1 MTQLPEKRRVLYIL
15 QNLPVPFDRRAWL
28 QATTLAQHGYEVSA
42 ICPKARGFN
51 RSRETLEGVAIYR
64 YWVPVEGAGLAGF
77 AVEFVYCFLATLLL
91 SFRIAWFGRGFDI
104 IHICNPPETYWPLA
118 WFWRA
123 FGKVFIWDHRDL
135 SPELIEAKFGRRD
148 GALVR
153 ALLWLEKMTFRA
165 AHIVISTNE
174 SYKRIA
180 IERGGKREDEIFIVR
195 SGPALSRFKLY
206 PPDLQYHKGKPHLL
220 LYLGEICSQDG
231 VEYLIDAV
239 KALRDGLGRDD
250 FHCILVGGGP
260 HFRAV
265 VDYAEAQGVRGLCT
279 FTDTISDDEL
289 LCRVM
294 SSADVAIEPVPKNGW
309 SDRSTANKI
318 VEYMFFGLPI
328 VSADLTEARV
338 SAGDAALYVAPGDAR
353 AMAEGIAALI
363 DDPARCDRMGEFGR
377 NRLRSTVAFEYSVP
391 NLLAAYEAAW
401 TRVRRPFSW
410 LGRRYQVKPADL
422 SN

>member
-1 MTQLPEKRRVLYIL
+1 MSQLPDRRRVLYVL

-28 QATTLAQHGYEVSA
+28 QATALASHGYEVSV

-51 RSRETLEGVAIYR
+51 ASRETREGVDIHR
-64 YWVPVEGAGLAGF
+64 YWLPVEGQGKLGF
-77 AVEFVYCFLATLLL
+77 VVEFAYCFLVTLVL
-91 SFRIAWFGRGFDI
+91 SIKIGAFGRGFDI
-104 IHICNPPETYWPLA
+104 LHVCNPPETYWPMA
-118 WFWRA
+118 WLWRA

-135 SPELIEAKFGRRD
+135 SPELAEAKFGRRD

-153 ALLWLEKMTFRA
+153 ALLWLEKMTFA
-165 AHIVISTNE
+165 AAQIVISTNE

-180 IERGGKREDEIFIVR
+180 IERGGKRPDDIFIVR

-206 PPDLQYHKGKPHLL
+206 PPDPQYKRGKPNLL

-231 VEYLIDAV
+231 VEYLVDAV
-239 KALRDGLGRDD
+239 KALRDELGRDD

-260 HFRAV
+260 HQPAV
-265 VDYAEAQGVRGLCT
+265 VAYAEAQGVGELCT
-279 FTDTISDDEL
+279 FTGTISNDEL
-289 LCRVM
+289 LCQVM

-338 SAGDAALYVAPGDAR
+338 SAAEAALYVTPGDPR
-353 AMAEGIAALI
+353 AMADGIAALL
-363 DDPARCDRMGEFGR
+363 DDPARCRRMGEFGQA
-377 NRLRSTVAFEYSVP
+377 RLRNTVAFEYSLP
-391 NLLAAYEAAW
+391 HLLAAYDAAW
-401 TRVRRPFSW
+401 ARVRRRF
-410 LGRRYQVKPADL
+410 GRRLHPRPADL
-422 SN
+422 QG

>member
-1 MTQLPEKRRVLYIL
+1 MSPTPEGRRVLYVL

-28 QATTLAQHGYEVSA
+28 QATTLAHNGYQVSV

-51 RSRETLEGVAIYR
+51 KSRERLEDVEIYR
-64 YWVPVEGAGLAGF
+64 YWVPVEGAGLLGF
-77 AVEFVYCFLATLLL
+77 AVEFLYCFIATSLL
-91 SFRIAWFGRGFDI
+91 SLRIALFGRGFDI
-104 IHICNPPETYWPLA
+104 LHICNPPETYWPLA
-118 WFWRA
+118 WLWRA

-135 SPELIEAKFGRRD
+135 SPELIEAKYGRRD

-153 ALLWLEKMTFRA
+153 ALLFLERMTFRA
-165 AHIVISTNE
+165 AQIVISTNE
-174 SYKRIA
+174 SYKQIA
-180 IERGGKREDEIFIVR
+180 IERGGKRADEIFIVR

-206 PPDLQYHKGKPHLL
+206 NPDPQYRKGKPHLL

-239 KALRDGLGRDD
+239 KALRDELKRDD

-260 HFRAV
+260 HFKAV
-265 VDYAEAQGVRGLCT
+265 VAYAEAQGVNGLCT
-279 FTDTISDDEL
+279 FTDTISNDEL

-338 SAGDAALYVAPGDAR
+338 SAGEAALYVAPGDPR
-353 AMAEGIAALI
+353 AMAEGIASLL
-363 DDPARCDRMGEFGR
+363 DDPARRRTMGEFGQQ
-377 NRLRSTVAFEYSVP
+377 RLRNTVAFEYSVP
-391 NLLAAYEAAW
+391 HLLAAYDAAW
-401 TRVRRPFSW
+401 ARVRRPFS
-410 LGRRYQVKPADL
+410 RRGYHTKPADL
-422 SN
+422 SG